1 MIDSRT
7 WVVVADNA
15 RIRIFL
21 NLANSQ
27 RLFPVFGGIFD
38 PELQDD
44 WHAGQ
49 PLAKQVAE
57 FVEKGAADSQFDQL
71 VLIAPPLMLK
81 DLRGH
86 LGPKAAKFVAAE
98 LGKDL
103 TQLPQGELTVR
114 LHEALAV

>member
-1 MIDSRT
+1 MTDSRT

-21 NLANSQ
+21 NLANSH
-27 RLFPVFGGIFD
+27 RLLPVFGGIFD
-38 PELQDD
+38 PALQDD
-44 WHAGQ
+44 VHAGQ
-49 PLAKQVAE
+49 PIAKQVAD

-71 VLIAPPLMLK
+71 ALIAPPPMLK
-81 DLRGH
+81 DLRSH
-86 LGPKAAKFVAAE
+86 LGPKAARYVAAE

-103 TQLPQGELTVR
+103 TELPQGELTDR

>member
-1 MIDSRT
+1 MTRART

-21 NLANSQ
+21 NLA
-27 RLFPVFGGIFD
+27 
-38 PELQDD
+38 
-44 WHAGQ
+44 
-49 PLAKQVAE
+49 
-57 FVEKGAADSQFDQL
+57 DSQFDQL
-71 VLIAPPLMLK
+71 VLIAPPPMLK
-81 DLRGH
+81 DLRRH

-103 TQLPQGELTVR
+103 TQLPQSELTLR